1 MSLWT
6 DSGSGEGRAIPPL
19 PHLERIGFLA
29 GLILSLSPW
38 AGGFELLG
46 QDSVTVTPEVASRLS
61 PALRVVLPALSAG
74 QRVPVIVQFV
84 APEPEPTRL
93 RPPETL
99 ALLQNRATLALSS
112 LTSLAP
118 VGDPEIEVVERLWI
132 VPAAVAVATAEGI
145 LRLVSSPE
153 VERVWLDEP
162 LAVVL
167 PPQASIFAEPAYT
180 SQAMR
185 TIGADAVWPGG
196 VTGAGTTVAI
206 FDSGVD
212 GANAMLASRWRGRRT
227 TVRAAWFDPFRGAGG
242 PQDLH
247 GHGTQVAVA
256 AVGALPAG
264 DTLRLPDGATLV
276 AATGTDVVTGPA
288 PEAEWI
294 AARVFDT
301 LAGGVYTRRSVLL
314 QAFQWALDPDG
325 NPSTDDLPDVIN
337 GSWGFEPGT
346 ADIDLC
352 NDLLYDAVD
361 AAEAAGIAVLFA
373 TGNTGPTASSV
384 AAPAARDDP
393 DLHSFGVGATA
404 GADPSII
411 VADYSGRGPSPC
423 GGGIKP
429 DVVAP
434 GTVPEVVASSDNSAR
449 LTGRAVQ
456 GTSFSVAQA
465 SGTIALLR
473 QLRPGASPEELKRIL
488 MQTARDLGALG
499 PDNDAGSGLIDVPA
513 AVSRVGA
520 SFAGP
525 LLQLASVFAA
535 DDGFAIRIR
544 NRASETWSGGSISLE
559 PAAGRGNELLA
570 EGAVPPIGPFGSLI
584 IELPFVLASDT
595 PALAVTL
602 RNADGTVVLSRLI
615 LLAPPNVFGGFVLED
630 GGLRAGANDFGRL
643 GRVAAISGFEWQG
656 VELLTAGGFAVAAAG
671 RVSDG
676 FFVTTLGRSDQKN
689 QPAAIDTDWGPQR
702 ALTSVDGASAV
713 MVYDDF
719 DALIP
724 LQLEVRSELEA
735 TDRHDVGALT
745 VTAWITNRSSS
756 TISDLTPALLAD
768 WDLAGGETVRWS
780 TELSALVAESR
791 SGEGP
796 LAILAGDAVAVSAS
810 DVPLGLPGSTG
821 FYDEDSGVLWDVF
834 TESAKLA
841 LIQGGAGP
849 GFPGAATATDR
860 AALIALESVSVPAG
874 GEVAARFWLLAAADE
889 GSAATRLA
897 ELRAEPIDPPNGGGD
912 RFVVDPPFP
921 NPLKVGEGIMRFPVE
936 IPTESIGSGASLV
949 LEIYDLA
956 GRLLY
961 RQRESVTPAG
971 SAPLL
976 TWDGLLDGGRP
987 AAAGVY
993 MYVVSLDGD
1002 TRTGRLILV
1011 R

>member
-1 MSLWT
+1 MSVWT
-6 DSGSGEGRAIPPL
+6 DSGSGEGRAIRPL
-19 PHLERIGFLA
+19 NCLERIGFLA

-38 AGGFELLG
+38 AGGLDLLG
-46 QDSVTVTPEVASRLS
+46 QDPAIVTPDAASRLS
-61 PALRVVLPALSAG
+61 PALRMYLPSMTSE
-74 QRVPVIVQFV
+74 QRLPVIVQFV
-84 APEPEPTRL
+84 APEPEL
-93 RPPETL
+93 AVLGPPETL
-99 ALLQNRATLALSS
+99 ALLQSRAALALSS

-118 VGDPEIEVVERLWI
+118 AGDPEIEVVERLWI
-132 VPAAVAVATAEGI
+132 VPAAVAEATAEGI
-145 LRLVSSPE
+145 LRLVSSPG

-167 PPQASIFAEPAYT
+167 PPEASVFAEPAYT

-196 VTGAGTTVAI
+196 VTGTGTTVAI

-227 TVRAAWFDPFRGAGG
+227 TVRAAWFDPFRGAGE
-242 PQDLH
+242 PQDFN
-247 GHGTQVAVA
+247 GHGTQVAAA

-301 LAGGVYTRRSVLL
+301 LAGADYTRRSVIL
-314 QAFQWALDPDG
+314 QAFQWAIDPDG
-325 NPSTDDLPDVIN
+325 NPSTDDAPDVIN

-346 ADIDLC
+346 GDIDAC
-352 NDLLYDAVD
+352 NDLIYDAVD

-373 TGNTGPTASSV
+373 TGNFGPTAGSV

-393 DLHSFGVGATA
+393 DLHSFGVGATT
-404 GADPSII
+404 GVEPSIV
-411 VADYSGRGPSPC
+411 VADFSGRGPSPC
-423 GGGIKP
+423 AGGIKP

-434 GTVPEVVASSDNSAR
+434 GTVPEVLASSDNSAR

-473 QLRPGASPEELKRIL
+473 QLHPGDSPEELKQIL
-488 MQTARDLGALG
+488 MQTARDLGPLG
-499 PDNDAGSGLIDVPA
+499 PDNDTGSGLIDVPA

-525 LLQLASVFAA
+525 LLQLASAFAV
-535 DDGFAIRIR
+535 DDGIVIRIR
-544 NRASETWSGGSISLE
+544 NRASETWPGGSIRLQ
-559 PAAGRGNELLA
+559 PAPGGVSETLA
-570 EGAVPPIGPFGSLI
+570 EGSVPPIGPSGTLV
-584 IELPFVLASDT
+584 IEIPLVLASDAS
-595 PALAVTL
+595 ALAVTL
-602 RNADGTVVLSRLI
+602 HDSDGTTVLSRLM
-615 LLAPPNVFGGFVLED
+615 LLVPPNVFGGFVLED
-630 GGLRAGANDFGRL
+630 GGLKAGANDFGRL
-643 GRVAAISGFEWQG
+643 GRVAANSGFEWQG
-656 VELLTAGGFAVAAAG
+656 VELLTAGGLGVAAAG

-676 FFVTTLGRSDQKN
+676 FFVTTLGRSDQKDM
-689 QPAAIDTDWGPQR
+689 PAAIDTDWAPQR
-702 ALTSVDGASAV
+702 ALTSVDGTSAG

-735 TDRHDVGALT
+735 TDRNDVGALT
-745 VTAWITNRSSS
+745 VTAYISNRSSS

-796 LAILAGDAVAVSAS
+796 MAILAGDALTVSAS
-810 DVPLGLPGSTG
+810 DVPLGLPGPTG

-834 TESAKLA
+834 TESAKLL
-841 LIQGGAGP
+841 LIEGGTDP

-860 AALIALESVSVPAG
+860 AALIALEPVSVPAG
-874 GEVAARFWLLAAADE
+874 GEVAARFWLLAADDE

-897 ELRAEPIDPPNGGGD
+897 ELRAEPIDPPNGGADG
-912 RFVVDPPFP
+912 FVVDPPYP

-936 IPTESIGSGASLV
+936 IPAESIGPGASLV

-971 SAPLL
+971 SGPLL

-993 MYVVSLDGD
+993 MYVVTLDGD